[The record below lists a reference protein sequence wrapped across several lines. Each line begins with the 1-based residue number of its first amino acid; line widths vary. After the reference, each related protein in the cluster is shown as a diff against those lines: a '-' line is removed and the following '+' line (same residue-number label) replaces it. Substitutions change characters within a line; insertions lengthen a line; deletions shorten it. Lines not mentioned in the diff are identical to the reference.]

1 MGRKTAQLVPRGTG
15 AGAAGVI
22 LLLLVHGVAVLQA
35 YFLIV

>member
-22 LLLLVHGVAVLQA
+22 LLLLVPGAVLQA
-35 YFLIV
+35 YFLIF